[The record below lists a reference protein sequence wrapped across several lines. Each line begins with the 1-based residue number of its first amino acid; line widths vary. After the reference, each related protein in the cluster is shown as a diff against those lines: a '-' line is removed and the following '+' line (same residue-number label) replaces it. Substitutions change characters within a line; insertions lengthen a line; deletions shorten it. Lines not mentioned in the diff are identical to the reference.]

1 MSYLL
6 GYDIGSSSI
15 KCSLIDADNGEVLAA
30 AASPQQELQ
39 INAPHPGWAEQDP
52 EIWWEHVKL
61 STNHILSKAQIDIND
76 IKAIG
81 LSYQMHGLVL
91 VDKQQQVLRP
101 AIIWCDSR
109 AVDIGNKAF
118 SDIGSETCL
127 SQLLNS
133 PGNFTASKLKW
144 VMENEPKIYKES
156 YKAILPGDY
165 IAMKMTGIINTTPSG
180 LSEGIFW
187 NFKDNKLAD
196 LILDYFKIRP
206 DLIPDVVPTFSI
218 QGELSS
224 KAAGE
229 LGLKSGTK
237 ISYRAGDQPNNAFS
251 LNVLNP
257 GEAATTAGTSG
268 VIYGVTDKPS
278 FDSESRM
285 NTFVHVNHKNE
296 NPSYG
301 VLLCINGCGILYSWL
316 KNKLLSTTNDG
327 IKYKQM
333 DTYASQAPVGSE
345 GLFVF
350 PFGNGAERT
359 LKNQNLGAIIQ
370 KLDFNTHD
378 KRHLLRASQEGII
391 FALKYGLE
399 IMNDMGL
406 KISTIKAGK
415 TNQFSSSLF
424 QEIFSTVTGTK
435 LELYNTDGS
444 QGAARGAGIGSGIFK
459 KFEDAFVGLKADSVV
474 QPDNS
479 ITDKYQEIYSDWL
492 SVLKKNLAQNK

>member
-15 KCSLIDADNGEVLAA
+15 KSTLIDSSNGQVLASA
-30 AASPQQELQ
+30 TSPQQELQ
-39 INAPHPGWAEQDP
+39 INAPQPGWAEQDP
-52 EIWWEHVKL
+52 EIWWKHVKL
-61 STNHILSKAQIDIND
+61 ATNHILVKAQVDIND

-91 VDKQQQVLRP
+91 VDKKQQVLRP

-118 SDIGSETCL
+118 SDIGKEICL

-144 VMENEPKIYKES
+144 VMENEPEIYKKS
-156 YKAILPGDY
+156 FKAMLPGDY
-165 IAMKMTGIINTTPSG
+165 IAMKMTGNMNTTPSG

-196 LILDYFKIRP
+196 LILEYYKICP
-206 DLIPDVVPTFSI
+206 DLIPEIVPTFAV
-218 QGELSS
+218 QGVLSPG
-224 KAAGE
+224 AAEE
-229 LGLKSGTK
+229 LGLKKGIK
-237 ISYRAGDQPNNAFS
+237 LSYRAGDQPNNAFS

-268 VIYGVTDKPS
+268 VIYGVTDKPIS
-278 FDSESRM
+278 DSRSRV
-285 NTFVHVNHKNE
+285 NTFVHVNHATD

-316 KNKLLSTTNDG
+316 KNKLLSINTEN
-327 IKYKQM
+327 INYKQM
-333 DTYASQAPVGSE
+333 DSYASQAPVGSA
-345 GLFVF
+345 GLLVF

-359 LKNQNLGAIIQ
+359 LENQNIGAIIQ
-370 KLDFNTHD
+370 KLDFNIHD

-391 FALKYGLE
+391 FALKYGLD

-406 KISTIKAGK
+406 KISTVKAGK
-415 TNQFSSSLF
+415 ANQFSSSLF
-424 QEIFSTVTGTK
+424 QEIFSTVTGTQ

-444 QGAARGAGIGSGIFK
+444 QGAARGAGLGAGIFK
-459 KFEDAFVGLKADSVV
+459 NSENAFAGLKADNVV
-474 QPDNS
+474 QPNAS
-479 ITDKYQEIYSDWL
+479 ITDKYQEIYSNWL
-492 SVLKKNLAQNK
+492 SLLKKNLSQNK